1 MTVSSQDI
9 IAFLNQMPP
18 EMKKEA
24 IKNMEALRGISITEY
39 KAQRIEAAELFLA
52 DAQANPDVFTVDM
65 IEEKR
70 SELIGSFK
78 ISNDL
83 DRRFELVKWFISQR
97 SVETGDRNGNFIR
110 KDANLTF
117 EEFMKTKKPLKK
129 Q

>member
-1 MTVSSQDI
+1 MAVSSQDI

-24 IKNMEALRGISITEY
+24 IKNMEALRGISISEY

-52 DAQANPDVFTVDM
+52 DAQANPDDFTVDM
-65 IEEKR
+65 IDEKHA
-70 SELIGSFK
+70 ELIGSFK

-83 DRRFELVKWFISQR
+83 DRRFGLVKWFISQR
-97 SVETGDRNGNFIR
+97 SIETGDGNGNYSR

-117 EEFMKTKKPLKK
+117 EEFMKMKKPLKNK
-129 Q
+129 